1 MLAGKK
7 GNVQDHC
14 NLLCGML
21 LGFGMKAYVALGY
34 SNQGEHAWVITS
46 AKDSLV
52 FWQCTKGVKFDY
64 FSPKT
69 FNFYKTIHTVYNNI

>member
-7 GNVQDHC
+7 GNVEDHC

-34 SNQGEHAWVITS
+34 SNQGEHAWVVTS
-46 AKDSLV
+46 GKDSLV
-52 FWQCTKGVKFDY
+52 FW
-64 FSPKT
+64 
-69 FNFYKTIHTVYNNI
+69 